1 MEVDRPQG
9 KEGQAARAEV
19 PGRGAA
25 GSMGGGQG
33 RRRLGLVGWEEGP
46 AFYLSTAGRQ

>member
-1 MEVDRPQG
+1 MEVDRPKG
-9 KEGQAARAEV
+9 KEGQVARAEA
-19 PGRGAA
+19 PGGGAA
-25 GSMGGGQG
+25 DRRGDGQG